1 MMSVS
6 FSGTFWLYFGICFIG
21 MLFMCFML
29 PETKNKSLEQVQELF
44 MSSEYK
50 EKYLK
55 EKREHNDISNDTKF

>member
-1 MMSVS
+1 
-6 FSGTFWLYFGICFIG
+6 
-21 MLFMCFML
+21 MCFML

-55 EKREHNDISNDTKF
+55 EKGEQNDISNDTKF